1 MGFTESLWD
10 NDAIEKRAS
19 EEGLELQR
27 GRVFGLGEGS
37 TRDEAERDM
46 ASLFICFQ
54 DKVYRVWEKERRVGL
69 GLGFLVLHL

>member
-10 NDAIEKRAS
+10 NDAIENRES

-46 ASLFICFQ
+46 ANCGF
-54 DKVYRVWEKERRVGL
+54 YRK
-69 GLGFLVLHL
+69 

>member
-37 TRDEAERDM
+37 TRKSLAEGLVFDLYAS
-46 ASLFICFQ
+46 ASLLLCS
-54 DKVYRVWEKERRVGL
+54 
-69 GLGFLVLHL
+69 